1 MYAQGIG
8 VVSDGETMVV
18 LGFKTQR
25 EIITKIGY
33 LSSDAENVLLHACF
47 NALCERMTGQ
57 PTVAAN
63 SPQTDGIAAA
73 LCDVNGFEDGEEK
86 FAVLAELALKHSVR
100 DYASKRRAGQS
111 DFSKAP

>member
-25 EIITKIGY
+25 EIITEIGY

-47 NALCERMTGQ
+47 NALCERMTQ
-57 PTVAAN
+57 ILRR
-63 SPQTDGIAAA
+63 QTA
-73 LCDVNGFEDGEEK
+73 LPR
-86 FAVLAELALKHSVR
+86 HS
-100 DYASKRRAGQS
+100 AT
-111 DFSKAP
+111 

>member
-1 MYAQGIG
+1 MYVQGIG

-25 EIITKIGY
+25 EIITEIGY

-57 PTVAAN
+57 PTVATN
-63 SPQTDGIAAA
+63 SPQTDGIAR
-73 LCDVNGFEDGEEK
+73 
-86 FAVLAELALKHSVR
+86 HS
-100 DYASKRRAGQS
+100 AT
-111 DFSKAP
+111 